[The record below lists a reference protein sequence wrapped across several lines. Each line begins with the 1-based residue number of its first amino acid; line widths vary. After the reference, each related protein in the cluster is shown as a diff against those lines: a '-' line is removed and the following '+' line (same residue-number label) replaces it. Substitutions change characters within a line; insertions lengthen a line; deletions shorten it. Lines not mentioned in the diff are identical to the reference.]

1 MTELKKLFSAG
12 LAIVMLVLC
21 VTPVFAAG
29 QSMEISTKADR
40 VEYELTYPA
49 DIEIPWQTTAIDIGE
64 VTATKML
71 IEPEK
76 MVKVSVSSQNNY
88 NLVNEADSEKSI
100 AYSLLVG
107 NISFFPGDYGE
118 SFTLSVE
125 VEDDEW
131 LYAASGKHSD
141 ILTFTAEYTDAV

>member
-1 MTELKKLFSAG
+1 MKKIFSAG
-12 LAIVMLVLC
+12 LAVVMLTLC
-21 VTPVFAAG
+21 VTPVFAG
-29 QSMEISTKADR
+29 NQSMEISTKADR
-40 VEYELTYPA
+40 AEYELSYPA
-49 DIEIPWQTTAIDIGE
+49 DIEIPWQTTAMDIGE

-71 IEPEK
+71 IEPDK

-100 AYSLLVG
+100 AYSLLVD

-141 ILTFTAEYTDAV
+141 IITFTAEYTDAV

>member
-1 MTELKKLFSAG
+1 MKRLFSAG
-12 LAIVMLVLC
+12 LAIVMLILC
-21 VTPVFAAG
+21 VTPVFAG
-29 QSMEISTKADR
+29 SQSMEISTKADR
-40 VEYELTYPA
+40 AEYELTYPA

-100 AYSLLVG
+100 AYSLLVD

-118 SFTLSVE
+118 SFALSVE

>member
-1 MTELKKLFSAG
+1 MKKFFSVG
-12 LAIVMLVLC
+12 LAIVMLMLC
-21 VTPVFAAG
+21 ITPVFAG
-29 QSMEISTKADR
+29 NQSMEISTKADR
-40 VEYELTYPA
+40 AEYELSYPA
-49 DIEIPWQTTAIDIGE
+49 DIEIPWQTTAMDIGE

-71 IEPEK
+71 IEPDK
-76 MVKVSVSSQNNY
+76 MVKVSVSSQNEFK
-88 NLVNEADSEKSI
+88 LVNEADSEKSI

-125 VEDDEW
+125 VVDDEW